1 MLDAVSF
8 VGKPI
13 FLVLVIGIPAVWLF
27 VRGERR
33 LVVYLVATA
42 LTGGIVDTFIKET
55 VDRRRPEFDFEVGS
69 AYGTSFPSGHTLVLD
84 RLLRRDAACRPP
96 GPHMTLATGRD
107 RVRHRPRVAHRVLT
121 PCARPALRQ
130 RRRPGFV
137 FGLAWLIS
145 VTALFSTWRVE
156 RREPAVHINTEGIEP
171 IHDAEDHHDGP
182 APGPAP
188 TDAKEA
194 ASSNPATSRSTS

>member
-13 FLVLVIGIPAVWLF
+13 FLVLVIGIPTVWLF
-27 VRGERR
+27 VRGEHR

-69 AYGTSFPSGHTLVLD
+69 AYGTSFPSGHTLASTVCYGAM
-84 RLLRRDAACRPP
+84 LLVALPYIHDA
-96 GPHMTLATGRD
+96 GD
-107 RVRHRPRVAHRVLT
+107 RPRSCPSSASCRSSGSP

-130 RRRPGFV
+130 RRRR
-137 FGLAWLIS
+137 GL
-145 VTALFSTWRVE
+145 RVRSGVAH
-156 RREPAVHINTEGIEP
+156 RRDRPVQHLACRTP
-171 IHDAEDHHDGP
+171 
-182 APGPAP
+182 
-188 TDAKEA
+188 
-194 ASSNPATSRSTS
+194 